1 MKKLIMYSLILS
13 TVAFA
18 SCEKKSNPPS
28 HVKKAF
34 DQRESAAEDLEWE
47 YDSED
52 KLWEVEYRN
61 KANEF
66 SSKFDENGKW
76 LETEKTVL
84 FSELPE
90 ALQEVLK
97 AVYADYKIVELE
109 WIDTPHGVFYEVDFE
124 LESGE
129 EETELELLFSA
140 DGKII
145 QN

>member
-1 MKKLIMYSLILS
+1 MYSLIIS
-13 TVAFA
+13 IVGFA
-18 SCEKKSNPPS
+18 SCEKKITPPS
-28 HVKKAF
+28 QIKKAF
-34 DQRESAAEDLEWE
+34 DQRVSAAEDLEWE
-47 YDSED
+47 YDNED
-52 KLWEVEYRN
+52 KIWEVEYRV
-61 KANEF
+61 KATEF
-66 SSKFDENGKW
+66 SVTFDENGKW
-76 LETEKTVL
+76 LETEKTIE

-124 LESGE
+124 LDSGE